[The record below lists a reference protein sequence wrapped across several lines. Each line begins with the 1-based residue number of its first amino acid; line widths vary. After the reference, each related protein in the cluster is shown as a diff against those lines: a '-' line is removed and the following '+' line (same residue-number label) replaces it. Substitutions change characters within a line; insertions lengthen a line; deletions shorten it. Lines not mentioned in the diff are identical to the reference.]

1 MKYSNNLNLVEH
13 MLIWVQNSTKAQIK
27 NELEYSIT
35 KVNDLRSVFCAP
47 FCECIFPMYTT
58 CIPRYQAISRRAF
71 SRPGFS
77 RATYPA

>member
-35 KVNDLRSVFCAP
+35 KVNDLRSVFVRLFVSAS
-47 FCECIFPMYTT
+47 
-58 CIPRYQAISRRAF
+58 SRCTPHVFHNQGSSQHCLKR
-71 SRPGFS
+71 
-77 RATYPA
+77 